1 MPRYWLTW
9 LGLLVL
15 RLSLFMPR
23 GLVDAIGRLVG
34 RAYFRANRKR
44 REITL
49 INLRMAFPELSEQ
62 ERERLAQRHFEVA
75 VNSMLD
81 LPVLWWASDEFVGKF
96 VSIHGIEHY
105 AKTLES
111 RRNIVLLTG
120 HFVGLDF
127 GGAIISREFPHI
139 GLIKP
144 ERNGLIDY
152 FMERGRTRFGAT
164 LYLRDKGMRPV
175 IKAIRSGHGFYYLPD
190 EDHGPEKSV
199 FVDFFATK
207 AAMLTGAAKLI
218 ATCDAIALPAYVR
231 RLDKPVDGKHGY
243 ELVIQPA
250 LEHFPL
256 GDIKK
261 DAQLVA
267 TSLEQNIRK
276 HPEQYMWTFRIFH
289 SRPNNEKSPYF
300 RPRDVRRAKL
310 KNRQPESVS

>member
-1 MPRYWLTW
+1 M
-9 LGLLVL
+9 GLLVL
-15 RLSLFMPR
+15 RLSLVLPR
-23 GLVDAIGRLVG
+23 GPVNFLGRLVG
-34 RAYFRANRKR
+34 RAYFSANRKR

-49 INLRMAFPELSEQ
+49 INLRLAFPELSKP
-62 ERERLAQRHFEVA
+62 ERRQLALRHFEVA

-81 LPVLWWASDEFVGKF
+81 LPVLWWASDAYVSKF
-96 VSIHGIEHY
+96 VSIQGIEHY
-105 AKTLES
+105 AKTLAAG
-111 RRNIVLLTG
+111 RNVVLLTG

-144 ERNGLIDY
+144 ERNRLIDY

-175 IKAIRSGHGFYYLPD
+175 IRAIRSGHGFYYLPD

-218 ATCDAIALPAYVR
+218 ASCDAVALPAYVR
-231 RLDKPVDGKHGY
+231 RLDKSVDGKHGY
-243 ELVIQPA
+243 ELVIHAPI
-250 LEHFPL
+250 ENFPV
-256 GDIKK
+256 G
-261 DAQLVA
+261 DAQLDAQTAA

-276 HPEQYMWTFRIFH
+276 FPEQYMWTFRIFH

-300 RPRDVRRAKL
+300 RPRDVRRAGL
-310 KNRQPESVS
+310 ENIQPESDS